1 MKQLTLILLLVLC
14 MAFVPN
20 TRMLQRMEG
29 AWIANENG
37 ITHVLLVSDNYL
49 SLTAYA
55 VGGKSFLYTLG
66 GPVRISPDQWIVKCE
81 YDSKDAARVSTQ
93 VQLPFQW
100 SNKNLVAGKASVY
113 NNIALPQNWTLL
125 DNGQTALAGNWR
137 ITQRMQEGKLQLL
150 HQSGTR
156 KTVKLLTGTRFQW
169 IAIDPGAKGF
179 YGTGG
184 GSYTFKDGQYT
195 EHIEFFSRD
204 SSRVG
209 ASLSFTGKLDSGD
222 WHHSGKNSRGED
234 IYEVWSR
241 K

>member
-1 MKQLTLILLLVLC
+1 MKQLPLVLLLLLC
-14 MAFVPN
+14 MAFVPH
-20 TRMLQRMEG
+20 TRMLQNREG
-29 AWIANENG
+29 AWISDEKG
-37 ITHVLLVSDNYL
+37 ITYVLLVADNYL

-55 VGGKSFLYTLG
+55 EGGKSFLYTLG
-66 GPVRISPDQWIVKCE
+66 GPVRISPGQWVVNCE
-81 YDSKDAARVSTQ
+81 YDSKDAARVGTQ
-93 VQLPFQW
+93 MQLPLQLGDK
-100 SNKNLVAGKASVY
+100 SLTAGKTPIY
-113 NNIALPQNWTLL
+113 HNITLPPNWTLL
-125 DNGQTALAGNWR
+125 DNGKTALAGNWR
-137 ITQRMQEGKLQLL
+137 ITQRMQEGKLQQI

-169 IAIDPGAKGF
+169 MAIDPGVKGF

-184 GSYTFKDGQYT
+184 GTYTFKDGKYT

-209 ASLSFTGKLDSGD
+209 ANLSFTGKLDNGD
-222 WHHSGKNSRGED
+222 WHHSGKSSRGAE

>member
-1 MKQLTLILLLVLC
+1 MKQLPLILLLLLC
-14 MAFVPN
+14 MAFVPD
-20 TRMLQRMEG
+20 TRMLQKGEG

-55 VGGKSFLYTLG
+55 AGGKSFLYTLG
-66 GPVRISPDQWIVKCE
+66 GPVRISPDQWVVNCE

-93 VQLPFQW
+93 LQLPFQ
-100 SNKNLVAGKASVY
+100 SSYKSLSAGKASIY

-125 DNGQTALAGNWR
+125 DNGKTALAGNWR
-137 ITQRMQEGKLQLL
+137 ITQRMQEGKLQQI

-156 KTVKLLTGTRFQW
+156 KTVKLLSGTRFQW

-184 GSYTFKDGQYT
+184 GTYTFKNGQYT
-195 EHIEFFSRD
+195 ERIEFFSRD

-209 ASLSFTGKLDSGD
+209 ASLSFNGKLEDGE
-222 WHHSGKNSRGED
+222 WHHSGKSSRGEE